1 MGDTTSIDELPTD
14 NTLGGPG
21 GNIQLQKTEMAPVN
35 PALTQQ
41 VYSPNVP
48 GIELQGQN
56 RVIATTGGVMQELAG
71 GLQRASANGMTGLP
85 SRDIPMNIDGLMQDP
100 QIRPNYVPQQG
111 QGQINDYIQKY
122 ESTNNLEGNYK
133 KEGKRKDSIED
144 FYQIIQIPLLVG
156 ILYFAFQ
163 LPVTRKYLLKYLPS
177 VFSTDGNY
185 NMSGLLFMS
194 VLFAASYYGLNK
206 VLDYFSV

>member
-14 NTLGGPG
+14 NSLGGPG

-48 GIELQGQN
+48 GVDIQGQN

-85 SRDIPMNIDGLMQDP
+85 SRDIPMNTDSLMQDP

-111 QGQINDYIQKY
+111 NSQINDYISRHEMSNQHR
-122 ESTNNLEGNYK
+122 EEIK
-133 KEGKRKDSIED
+133 KRDTMED

-163 LPVTRKYLLKYLPS
+163 LPVTRKYLLTYLPS
-177 VFSTDGNY
+177 VFSVDGNY

-194 VLFAASYYGLNK
+194 VLFAASYYGLHK